1 MLVAGPAALLV
12 AKVHKIAE
20 RTTGTADRVSDKDA
34 LDLLRLLQA
43 TDTATLAARLVN
55 LADHAL
61 SAEVTVEAV
70 SQFAPR
76 HGPERSVPRCRP
88 MGPSQPRES
97 APSVSHSRSNRARR
111 MLSE

>member
-1 MLVAGPAALLV
+1 MSGAPDLLYVRARSALLEV
-12 AKVHKIAE
+12 AEALAE
-20 RTTGTADRVSDKDA
+20 Q
-34 LDLLRLLQA
+34 L
-43 TDTATLAARLVN
+43 
-55 LADHAL
+55 
-61 SAEVTVEAV
+61 EAV